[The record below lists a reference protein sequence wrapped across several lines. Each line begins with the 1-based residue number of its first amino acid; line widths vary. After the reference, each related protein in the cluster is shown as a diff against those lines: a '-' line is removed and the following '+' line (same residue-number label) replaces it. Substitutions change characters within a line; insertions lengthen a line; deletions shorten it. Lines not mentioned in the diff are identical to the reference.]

1 MAKIKTRY
9 SKQRETIYHFLQ
21 NDYSHPT
28 VETVYFHI
36 KKTIPDISLGTVYRN
51 LNLLADQKK
60 IRRLDIGDGCVHYDG
75 QMIPHHHFVCDVCGQ
90 IQDIQIDESIV
101 RDFIDETQKTSQDDI
116 KDVDMLFHG
125 KCQHCIN
132 KEKEHQH

>member
-51 LNLLADQKK
+51 LNLLADQKRYVVW
-60 IRRLDIGDGCVHYDG
+60 ILE
-75 QMIPHHHFVCDVCGQ
+75 MDV
-90 IQDIQIDESIV
+90 
-101 RDFIDETQKTSQDDI
+101 FIMMVK
-116 KDVDMLFHG
+116 
-125 KCQHCIN
+125 
-132 KEKEHQH
+132 

>member
-90 IQDIQIDESIV
+90 IQDIQINESIV
-101 RDFIDETQKTSQDDI
+101 RDFIDETQKQVKMI
-116 KDVDMLFHG
+116 LKMLICSFMG
-125 KCQHCIN
+125 NVNIV
-132 KEKEHQH
+132 